1 MLRRSALGPVALVA
15 PLLLLTAACTSTPKA
30 TPTLGVYSSRHYNT
44 DKALYA
50 AFTKATGIQVNL
62 LEAKDKVLLQRL
74 QSEGSNTP
82 ADVLVLADAARLVK
96 AANMELLQPSRSTLL
111 RQSVPKNLRDPQGRW
126 YALTRRARV
135 PIVNPS
141 QVDPSR
147 ISSYADLADPSLKGQ
162 LCLRNRK
169 SPYNQSL
176 VADQLILRGQAAT
189 AAWIRGMTANVSRPY
204 FSSDTPQI
212 QAVAKG
218 SCGVAL
224 VNTYYLARMLDG
236 SKGKENQSLAQKVQL
251 VFPQPTHV
259 NISGAGIT
267 SASKHPKEALQL
279 IEFLASG
286 QAGSSYAEAN
296 LEYPVKGYGDNPILN
311 GWGPFQEDGVSAQQL
326 GAKNTQAQQLMEAN
340 GWK

>member
-15 PLLLLTAACTSTPKA
+15 PLLLLSAACTSTPKA

-44 DKALYA
+44 DKELYA
-50 AFTKATGIQVNL
+50 AFTKATGIKVNL

-74 QSEGSNTP
+74 QSEGDNTP

-96 AANMELLQPSRSTLL
+96 AANMDLLQPSSSQQLN
-111 RQSVPKNLRDPQGRW
+111 QAVPKNLRDGEGRW

-135 PIVNPS
+135 PIVNPAK
-141 QVDPSR
+141 VDPSR
-147 ISSYADLADPSLKGQ
+147 INSYADLADPGLQGQ

-176 VADQLILRGQAAT
+176 VADQLILRGKAAT

-218 SCGVAL
+218 NCGVAL

-236 SKGKENQSLAQKVQL
+236 RKGKENQTLAENVQL
-251 VFPQPTHV
+251 VFPKPTHV

-296 LEYPVKGYGDNPILN
+296 LEYPVKGYGDNPILDR
-311 GWGPFQEDGVSAQQL
+311 WGPFQADDVSAEQL
-326 GAKNTQAQQLMEAN
+326 GAKNKEAQQLMETN
-340 GWK
+340 GWN